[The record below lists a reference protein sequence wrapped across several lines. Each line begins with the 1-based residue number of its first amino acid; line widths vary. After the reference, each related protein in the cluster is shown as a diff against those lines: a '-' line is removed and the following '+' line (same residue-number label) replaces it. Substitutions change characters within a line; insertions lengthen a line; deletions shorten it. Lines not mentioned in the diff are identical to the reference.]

1 MAAIKT
7 CHTLRAT
14 LAKMSQGLSAL
25 TRDITACR
33 RCKRLV
39 RCRESVPLAIPKR
52 FAGQDYWARPVAGF
66 GDARARLLVVGLAP
80 GAHGAN
86 RTGRVFT
93 GDSSGDWLYRALH
106 RAGFANQPEAT
117 GARDGLR
124 LTDAYVS
131 NVVRCVPPDNK
142 PDTRERDACMPF
154 FVRELQL
161 LKRLKAVVALG
172 AFAWDGMLRA
182 AAQLE
187 LGVPKPRPAFAHG
200 AVVTLGPYTM
210 FGCFHVSRQNTNTYR
225 LTEAMLDAVF
235 AGARSAILATDH
247 EA

>member
-1 MAAIKT
+1 
-7 CHTLRAT
+7 
-14 LAKMSQGLSAL
+14 MSQGLSAL

-39 RCRESVPLAIPKR
+39 RCRETIARAIPKR
-52 FAGQDYWARPVAGF
+52 FAGQTYWSQPVTGF

-106 RAGFANQPEAT
+106 RAGFANQAQAT
-117 GARDGLR
+117 SAADGLR

-131 NVVRCVPPDNK
+131 NVVRCVPPGNR
-142 PDTRERDACMPF
+142 PDTRERDACMPY

-161 LKRLKAVVALG
+161 LRRVKAVIALG

-182 AAQLE
+182 ATELE
-187 LGVPKPRPAFAHG
+187 LAVPRPRPAFAHG
-200 AVVTLGPYTM
+200 AVVAIGPYTM
-210 FGCFHVSRQNTNTYR
+210 FGCYHVSRQNTNTYK

-235 AGARSAILATDH
+235 ARARSAILATDD